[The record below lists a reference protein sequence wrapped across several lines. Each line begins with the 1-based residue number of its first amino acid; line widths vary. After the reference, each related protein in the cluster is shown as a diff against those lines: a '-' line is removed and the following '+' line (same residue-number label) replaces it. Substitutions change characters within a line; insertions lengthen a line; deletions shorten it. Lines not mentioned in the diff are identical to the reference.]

1 MMRCCL
7 RQFIIHY
14 PSQEKQARRCEKT
27 GGKAAEIC
35 VKWEKGF
42 PPGRKALRLWRRC
55 GPHPG
60 WRGLRAGRCPPH
72 ASAGKRRSGNHTAP
86 GTSRPHREHNCVPFS
101 PGRMRSG
108 LGVKNTRQDN
118 KKRSNAFPKNGK
130 VPLRFWT
137 IAFSLGPAFLAFR
150 PRTAFPLVPKA
161 LRRKLNPNLFS
172 SRPPPWKAG
181 RRFQHAVHCPN

>member
-1 MMRCCL
+1 MRCCL

-42 PPGRKALRLWRRC
+42 PRQERAQTLAALRAATRMARSAG
-55 GPHPG
+55 GPMT
-60 WRGLRAGRCPPH
+60 LPH

-86 GTSRPHREHNCVPFS
+86 GTSRPHREHNCVPFY

-172 SRPPPWKAG
+172 GRPHPW
-181 RRFQHAVHCPN
+181 

>member
-1 MMRCCL
+1 MGEGL
-7 RQFIIHY
+7 
-14 PSQEKQARRCEKT
+14 S
-27 GGKAAEIC
+27 
-35 VKWEKGF
+35 
-42 PPGRKALRLWRRC
+42 PGRKALRLWRRC

-72 ASAGKRRSGNHTAP
+72 ASTGKRCSGNHTAP

-130 VPLRFWT
+130 VLLRFLDHC
-137 IAFSLGPAFLAFR
+137 IFFGAGFSCVPSPNRISACTESLAKETQPEPFFGSA
-150 PRTAFPLVPKA
+150 PPLVIRTAFSK
-161 LRRKLNPNLFS
+161 
-172 SRPPPWKAG
+172 
-181 RRFQHAVHCPN
+181 

>member
-72 ASAGKRRSGNHTAP
+72 ASAGKRRSVNHTAP
-86 GTSRPHREHNCVPFS
+86 GTSRPHREHNCVPFY

-137 IAFSLGPAFLAFR
+137 IAFSLGAGFSCVPSPNRISACTESLAKETQPEPFFKSASALES
-150 PRTAFPLVPKA
+150 RTAFSK
-161 LRRKLNPNLFS
+161 
-172 SRPPPWKAG
+172 
-181 RRFQHAVHCPN
+181 

>member
-1 MMRCCL
+1 MCKMGEGL
-7 RQFIIHY
+7 SPRQE
-14 PSQEKQARRCEKT
+14 SAQTLA
-27 GGKAAEIC
+27 
-35 VKWEKGF
+35 
-42 PPGRKALRLWRRC
+42 ALRAAPRMARSAG
-55 GPHPG
+55 GPMT
-60 WRGLRAGRCPPH
+60 LPH
-72 ASAGKRRSGNHTAP
+72 ASAGKRRNGNHTAP
-86 GTSRPHREHNCVPFS
+86 GTSRPHREHNCVPFY

-181 RRFQHAVHCPN
+181 RRFPNETIVL

>member
-1 MMRCCL
+1 MRCCL

-42 PPGRKALRLWRRC
+42 PRQERAQTLAALRAATRMAR
-55 GPHPG
+55 
-60 WRGLRAGRCPPH
+60 
-72 ASAGKRRSGNHTAP
+72 SAGGSMPPYASTGKRCNGNHTAP
-86 GTSRPHREHNCVPFS
+86 GTPHPHREHNCVPFS

-137 IAFSLGPAFLAFR
+137 IAFSLGAGFSCVPSPNRISACTESLAKETQPEPFFKSASALES
-150 PRTAFPLVPKA
+150 RTAF
-161 LRRKLNPNLFS
+161 S
-172 SRPPPWKAG
+172 T
-181 RRFQHAVHCPN
+181 